1 MKTKITTPFIVALTL
16 IFASCTSTSSDT
28 NQIADLAK
36 SWVLSSYES
45 KDASLSMISENM
57 SDEGYNI
64 GSRYIGFGFNFEA
77 DAMETEG
84 MVVTNVIEGGPASS
98 VLEVGDKF
106 ISVNDVIVSKESVD
120 NGSLSF
126 RGKPGVPVNAS
137 ILRND
142 KEILITVERGI
153 VEAKYS
159 KEQILQN
166 ITKADADSWG
176 KNSVGYEIREV
187 VTDLTQ
193 RIVYIKTWDK
203 SLDEF
208 SGLEAEAI
216 TLTRFEFDKNGK
228 VLTVGNMSENEL
240 FLRQTG
246 WSITR

>member
-77 DAMETEG
+77 DAMGTDG

-106 ISVNDVIVSKESVD
+106 ISVNDDIVSKESID

-126 RGKPGVPVNAS
+126 KGKPGVPVNAS
-137 ILRND
+137 ILRDN

-159 KEQILQN
+159 KEKILQN

-176 KNSVGYEIREV
+176 KNSLGHEIREV

-193 RIVYIKTWDK
+193 RIVYVKTWDK

-216 TLTRFEFDKNGK
+216 TLTRFEFDENGK

>member
-77 DAMETEG
+77 DAMGTDG

-106 ISVNDVIVSKESVD
+106 ISVNDVIVSKES
-120 NGSLSF
+120 L
-126 RGKPGVPVNAS
+126 
-137 ILRND
+137 
-142 KEILITVERGI
+142 
-153 VEAKYS
+153 
-159 KEQILQN
+159 
-166 ITKADADSWG
+166 
-176 KNSVGYEIREV
+176 
-187 VTDLTQ
+187 
-193 RIVYIKTWDK
+193 VY
-203 SLDEF
+203 
-208 SGLEAEAI
+208 
-216 TLTRFEFDKNGK
+216 
-228 VLTVGNMSENEL
+228 
-240 FLRQTG
+240 Q
-246 WSITR
+246 